1 MYTAR
6 THHMYARV
14 CVRPSYYTS
23 QHIPNGLFRAPFA
36 EGCDLE
42 GSLAKVF
49 RFVFLTVENFLI
61 ERYPLLA
68 CNLLSRVLP
77 SRKSRPSSIAAIL
90 DEGLTD
96 HVIHIL
102 PSAADRHILLPLPW
116 HCSHRM
122 IKPNDLSHMFT
133 LC

>member
-1 MYTAR
+1 MRAC
-6 THHMYARV
+6 V
-14 CVRPSYYTS
+14 CDLGAALATS

-36 EGCDLE
+36 DGCDLE

-49 RFVFLTVENFLI
+49 RFVFLTVEDFLI
-61 ERYPLLA
+61 ERCPLLA

-77 SRKSRPSSIAAIL
+77 SRKSRPSSVAAIL

-102 PSAADRHILLPLPW
+102 PSVQTDTSPPTAL
-116 HCSHRM
+116 
-122 IKPNDLSHMFT
+122 T
-133 LC
+133 LFA